1 MRENYEFPN
10 VDKSDL
16 IYEDEDLTLEITENS
31 YWEGIAE
38 QMIEKGLEKTV
49 LKKPTLTKK
58 HKKKRKRSVPD
69 IRYKSFY
76 EEARKLNFSL
86 DMGKDTEPKIELI
99 MKYFPGRF
107 GDKGRNPV
115 CNMGMLSVGN
125 LFNNLF
131 DYSKERIN
139 Q

>member
-58 HKKKRKRSVPD
+58 HKVLKKV
-69 IRYKSFY
+69 F
-76 EEARKLNFSL
+76 F
-86 DMGKDTEPKIELI
+86 
-99 MKYFPGRF
+99 
-107 GDKGRNPV
+107 
-115 CNMGMLSVGN
+115 
-125 LFNNLF
+125 
-131 DYSKERIN
+131 
-139 Q
+139 